1 MGSVFLLLTY
11 LSFFPQ
17 VLSYLIRV
25 VFALPL
31 IILSILYLADA
42 EHSLFVIGM
51 AAFVGLAILLS
62 LPSAV
67 DTGEKETEWI
77 NKIAR

>member
-1 MGSVFLLLTY
+1 MSVTVCLTSF
-11 LSFFPQ
+11 SFFPQ

-25 VFALPL
+25 VFVLPL
-31 IILSILYLADA
+31 IILPILYFADA

-67 DTGEKETEWI
+67 DTGEKETGWI

>member
-31 IILSILYLADA
+31 IILPILYLADA

-67 DTGEKETEWI
+67 DTGEKETG
-77 NKIAR
+77 